1 MQTRAWV
8 YFWLIGLIW
17 GSSFLLIRI
26 GVEKIHPFHLVLIR
40 VGVAAIGLNIVVV
53 ATRKRIPRDWK
64 TLRSLIIIGIGN
76 NALPYTLLA
85 WGEKTVE
92 SGLASVLQA
101 TAALFGLV
109 TAHFAFEDERITRQ
123 KVAGLLMGFFGV
135 VVLASRNWQGGQVD
149 AGGLIGQLAIIG
161 TSLCYALSI
170 TYSRKVIK
178 QDVEP
183 VVVAAIAMMSAVI
196 TETLL
201 ILVTIPLGVPITV
214 SADLPTGSLLAVVA
228 LGFFNTFVVYLMF
241 YDVVKTLGAAR
252 AMMVTY
258 VVPVVGLILGV
269 VFLSELLDVTLI
281 LGALLIFAGIGI
293 VNLRWKRKQKA

>member
-8 YFWLIGLIW
+8 YFWLVGLIW

-26 GVEKIHPFHLVLIR
+26 GVEGIHPFHLVLIR
-40 VGVAAIGLNIVVV
+40 VGIAAIGLNIVVV
-53 ATRKRIPRDWK
+53 VRRKRIPRDWK

-76 NALPYTLLA
+76 NAIPFTLLA

-135 VVLASRNWQGGQVD
+135 VVLASRNWQGGQINT
-149 AGGLIGQLAIIG
+149 GGLLGQLAIVA
-161 TSLCYALSI
+161 TSLFYAIFI

-183 VVVAAIAMMSAVI
+183 IVVSAIAMTSATI

-201 ILVTIPLGVPITV
+201 ILAAAPLGAPITV
-214 SADLPTGSLLAVVA
+214 SADLSTDVLLAVVA
-228 LGFFNTFVVYLMF
+228 LGVFNTFVAYLMF
-241 YDVVKTLGAAR
+241 YDIVKTLGAAR
-252 AMMVTY
+252 AAMVTY

-269 VFLSELLDVTLI
+269 IFLNELLDTTLI
-281 LGALLIFAGIGI
+281 LGALLIFAGIGV
-293 VNLRWKRKQKA
+293 VNLRWKRK